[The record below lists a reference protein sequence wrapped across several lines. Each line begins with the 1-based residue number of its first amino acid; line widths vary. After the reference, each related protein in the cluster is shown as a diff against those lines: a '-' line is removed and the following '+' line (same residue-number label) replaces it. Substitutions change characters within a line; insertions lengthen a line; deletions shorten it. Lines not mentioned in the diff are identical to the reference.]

1 MAEILV
7 ERADLL
13 VTRDEPAAQLVLHCE
28 PADAPALAAA
38 AGLALPGAMLRAETT
53 AGWRALH
60 LAPDEW
66 LLVGPAAER
75 DRVVGRIEAAAAPC
89 SLVDVGERGLT
100 LRVEGGA
107 ATTLLNAGCPLDL
120 GDRAFPP
127 GACTRTLFG
136 KATVVLERSRDADC
150 FRMQYGRSFDGY
162 VIGLIRA
169 AATDLPE
176 ARPS

>member
-1 MAEILV
+1 MAETLV
-7 ERADLL
+7 EWSDLL
-13 VTRDEPAAQLVLHCE
+13 VTRDGPAAQLVLHCE

-38 AGLALPGAMLRAETT
+38 AGLTLPGAMLRAERP

-66 LLVGPAAER
+66 LLIGPVAER
-75 DRVVGRIEAAAAPC
+75 DRVVGRIGAADVPR

-107 ATTLLNAGCPLDL
+107 ATALLNAGCPLDL
-120 GDRAFPP
+120 SNRAFPP

-136 KATVVLERSRDADC
+136 KATVVLERSHDADC